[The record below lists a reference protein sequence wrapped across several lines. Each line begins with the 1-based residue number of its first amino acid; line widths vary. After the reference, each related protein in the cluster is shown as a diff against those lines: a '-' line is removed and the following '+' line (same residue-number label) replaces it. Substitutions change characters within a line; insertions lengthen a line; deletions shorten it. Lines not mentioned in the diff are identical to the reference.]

1 MIDLGRPALHGESIT
16 VFFDHANPGRFYY
29 FPDCPQ
35 LRCDAG
41 GRPELSLLKYRLD
54 PELHSALGA
63 GLLSLTVDLGVEQER
78 LDRIR
83 RRIARQFSLNSQIAL
98 SPVSADTGTC
108 ELILIDQKTTTGD
121 ASSSP
126 NRDGASSFGMVER
139 ILGSASP
146 SLYGE
151 NACTFEAV
159 LSPEGVGLIEGAL
172 LGGGLPVGVVYALQ
186 VTGLRPALR
195 AQITARWK
203 DIYNYYDNRLHGGK
217 LLLAVDIGST
227 IEDLVHSEAIQ
238 IKIDELVPESER
250 ETTYQRALDQVQSY
264 VLNQFFKPTLGQAPP
279 PPDDSDGP
287 LQTIGKT
294 LKDIAGLFSI
304 TYSLRD
310 VKRDELKT
318 FAYELSVAQAEV
330 FTLSPQGTFGV
341 VLGAYAGGL
350 ASQFIVSVEP
360 AASAE
365 MKFDVGSAIDLAAE
379 QIDHLEVSLN
389 YGARQE
395 RLILDPSSPRKQVSF
410 WYKPE
415 LGTEIQ
421 AGYDVEFRADGTG
434 ITSRLSAPPTPTAE
448 RVIRVNPREL
458 YQRAS
463 LRVVARGLPFDR
475 YPSAIVDLTASDPV
489 SGWSGAQTV
498 ELTADLPES
507 VFSVRI
513 GCEARVLFQR
523 RVRYLDP
530 QGTELVLDW
539 EDADPGIL
547 VIGDP
552 APEIVDVQILGSARF
567 GTVVRRL
574 VVELRP
580 KSNPEKV
587 TTMVLTADKPS
598 GTWSWA
604 AGAGGNRDY
613 EYRVTVYTV
622 NNEVRQG
629 EWLTGPPG
637 KLIVGEGIARLR
649 QVEMIFI
656 GQNLA
661 TLKWLGLKIRFS
673 FEDPSSGLFAEDEF
687 LVQDT
692 SHSLKW
698 SYPVADPSRQQ
709 YTYRIV
715 AIKEDGSL
723 QEAAPVTT
731 SDLLIVKTLSA

>member
-1 MIDLGRPALHGESIT
+1 MIDLGRTALHGESIT
-16 VFFDHANPGRFYY
+16 VFFDHADPGRFYY
-29 FPDCPQ
+29 LPDCPR
-35 LRCDAG
+35 LRLNADG
-41 GRPELSLLKYRLD
+41 LPELSLLKYRLD
-54 PELHSALGA
+54 PELHDALGA

-98 SPVSADTGTC
+98 SQISTDAGTC
-108 ELILIDQKTTTGD
+108 ELILIDQKATTGD
-121 ASSSP
+121 GSP
-126 NRDGASSFGMVER
+126 ARNPEGASGFGMVER

-146 SLYGE
+146 SLYGD

-172 LGGGLPVGVVYALQ
+172 LGGGLPMGVVYALQ

-195 AQITARWK
+195 AQINARWK
-203 DIYNYYDNRLHGGK
+203 DIYDYYDNRLHGGK
-217 LLLAVDIGST
+217 LLLAVDIGPT

-238 IKIDELVPESER
+238 IKIDELVPEAER
-250 ETTYQRALDQVQSY
+250 PTTYQHALDQVQSY

-279 PPDDSDGP
+279 APDDSDGP

-294 LKDIAGLFSI
+294 LKDVAGLFAI

-318 FAYELSVAQAEV
+318 FAYELNVAQAEV

-341 VLGAYAGGL
+341 VLGRFAGSS

-379 QIDHLEVSLN
+379 QIDHLEALLT
-389 YGARQE
+389 YGDRQE
-395 RLILDPSSPRKQVSF
+395 RIILDANSPRKQVSF

-415 LGTEIQ
+415 LGTEIK
-421 AGYDVEFRADGTG
+421 AGFEVEFRADGTG
-434 ITSRLSAPPTPTAE
+434 LTSRLSAPPISTAD
-448 RVIRVNPREL
+448 RVIRFNPRDL
-458 YQRAS
+458 YQPVS

-475 YPSAIVDLTASDPV
+475 YPSVIVDLKAFDPV
-489 SGWSGAQTV
+489 SGWSGAETM
-498 ELTADLPES
+498 ELTAALPES
-507 VFSVRI
+507 VFTVRI
-513 GCEARVLFQR
+513 GRDGRLLLQR
-523 RVRYLDP
+523 RVRYLDSK
-530 QGTELVLDW
+530 GTELTLDW
-539 EDADPGIL
+539 DDADPGLL
-547 VIGDP
+547 VVGDP
-552 APEIVDVQILGSARF
+552 VPDIIDVQILGSARF

-574 VVELRP
+574 IVELRP
-580 KSNPEKV
+580 KSSPDKV
-587 TTMVLTADKPS
+587 TTLVLTADKPTGS
-598 GTWSWA
+598 WSWSVG
-604 AGAGGNRDY
+604 AGANRDY

-629 EWLTGPPG
+629 QWLDGPSG

-656 GQNLA
+656 GPSLA
-661 TLKWLGLKIRFS
+661 SMKLLGLKIRFS
-673 FEDPSSGLFAEDEF
+673 FEDPPSGLFAEDEF

-698 SYPVADPSRQQ
+698 SYPVADSSRQQ
-709 YTYRIV
+709 YTYWIA

-731 SDLLIVKTLSA
+731 SDLLIIKKLSA